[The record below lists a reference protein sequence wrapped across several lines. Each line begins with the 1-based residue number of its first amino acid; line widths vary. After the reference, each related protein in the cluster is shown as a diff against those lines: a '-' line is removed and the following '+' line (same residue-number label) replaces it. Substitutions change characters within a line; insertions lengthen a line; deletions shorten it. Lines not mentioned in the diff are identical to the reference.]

1 MLCSG
6 LGLVKVGATVISLVM
21 VDRVGRRSLLL
32 AGSTLMAISLL
43 ALTIFAGYQYSASG
57 YHQRETCSHGANYT
71 DHLHKNA
78 FSEIEHVTIPQIELC
93 ESEELMLPS
102 GIRYIAFC
110 ALVVYVTA
118 FSFSFGPVT
127 WILLT
132 ELFPVS
138 LKGDAMSL
146 AQAVNWTAN
155 VFVSVTFLDA
165 VRVLTL
171 PLVFTVHLIFGLLA
185 ILFIYL
191 AVPETKGKSLEEIS
205 KDLCGK
211 KTSKPLCMT
220 PQTGK
225 LADTDE
231 FDPVSTSSTGF

>member
-1 MLCSG
+1 M
-6 LGLVKVGATVISLVM
+6 ISLIL

-32 AGSTLMAISLL
+32 AGSVLMAISLL

-71 DHLHKNA
+71 EHLHKNP
-78 FSEIEHVTIPQIELC
+78 FSEKEHVTKSEVELC
-93 ESEELMLPS
+93 ESEEMLPR
-102 GIRYIAFC
+102 GIQYIAFC

-132 ELFPVS
+132 EIFPVS

-146 AQAVNWTAN
+146 AQAVNWTTN

-165 VRVLTL
+165 VRVFTL
-171 PLVFTVHLIFGLLA
+171 PLVFSVHLLFALLA
-185 ILFIYL
+185 IFFIYF

-205 KDLCGK
+205 KDMCGI
-211 KTSKPLCMT
+211 KTSKPMCMT
-220 PQTGK
+220 SQFRKPEET
-225 LADTDE
+225 TE
-231 FDPVSTSSTGF
+231 FNLVSNSSTEF